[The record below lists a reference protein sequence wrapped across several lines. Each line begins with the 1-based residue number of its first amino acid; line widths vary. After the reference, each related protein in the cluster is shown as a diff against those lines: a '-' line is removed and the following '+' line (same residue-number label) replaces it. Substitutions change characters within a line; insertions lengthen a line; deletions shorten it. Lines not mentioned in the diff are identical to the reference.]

1 MKIMMNEKIQ
11 QLIKQAGADSSGKW
25 MSIEQAHKLAELI
38 INECYI
44 AVENTNTSHV
54 YTTFDEGQFKAT
66 IIKCKEAIKK
76 HFGV

>member
-1 MKIMMNEKIQ
+1 MRTMMNKIDA
-11 QLIKQAGADSSGKW
+11 LIKQAGTDSSGKW
-25 MSIEQAHKLAELI
+25 ISIEQAHRLADLI

-44 AVENTNTSHV
+44 AIENTNTSHV

-66 IIKCKEAIKK
+66 IRKSKDAIKQ

>member
-1 MKIMMNEKIQ
+1 MMNEKIQ

-25 MSIEQAHKLAELI
+25 MSIEQAHRLAELI

-44 AVENTNTSHV
+44 AIENTNTNHV
-54 YTTFDEGQFKAT
+54 YTTFDQDQFKAT
-66 IIKCKEAIKK
+66 LSKCKDAVKQ

>member
-25 MSIEQAHKLAELI
+25 MSIEQANRFADLI

-44 AVENTNTSHV
+44 AIENTNTSHV
-54 YTTFDEGQFKAT
+54 YTTFDQGQFKAT